1 LEADWNGRETEQIGR
16 NELDKLWTAA
26 GADAVSQDGKA
37 DVAYTGGLRCIS
49 YELAEDSTAV
59 LVMGIDAGSG
69 WGYVDSISVESVSL
83 EGADVWINSATADT
97 ETAGQVYEL
106 ALGVSIMDGDS
117 VPNKFECQ
125 IKLKLLD
132 GSEVTQTLSAT
143 LPTG

>member
-1 LEADWNGRETEQIGR
+1 
-16 NELDKLWTAA
+16 
-26 GADAVSQDGKA
+26 
-37 DVAYTGGLRCIS
+37 
-49 YELAEDSTAV
+49 
-59 LVMGIDAGSG
+59 
-69 WGYVDSISVESVSL
+69 
-83 EGADVWINSATADT
+83 
-97 ETAGQVYEL
+97 VYEL